1 MLQSVSPV
9 FVGFNTLEE
18 LFATVSPCGP
28 LFIARSVKSDQLFE
42 EHHVAAA
49 SISNGVC
56 RYWRMLAAA
65 VPAVGPLRPSDV
77 DLDLRVESL
86 LFGVQHAA
94 KQRRLRVEPALVA
107 FPNDVALVAGSTR
120 LIEFSQEAGLFFYR
134 EPAF

>member
-18 LFATVSPCGP
+18 LFAALSPCGP
-28 LFIARSVKSDQLFE
+28 LFIARSVKSDHLFE

-49 SISNGVC
+49 CIGNGVC

-65 VPAVGPLRPSDV
+65 VPAVGPLRPADV

-94 KQRRLRVEPALVA
+94 KQRRLRVETALVA
-107 FPNDVALVAGSTR
+107 FPSDVALITGSTR
-120 LIEFSQEAGLFFYR
+120 LIEYSEEAGLFFYR
-134 EPAF
+134 DHDF